1 MKGRSIENGGGLPAA
16 KRQTPN
22 AKRQTSNDATEG
34 GLPVAYDLEERLLQ
48 YAARI
53 IRLVDSL
60 FSTKSGSHVGGQ
72 LLRSGTSPLSNHGEA
87 QAAESIE
94 DFIHK
99 LKICLKELHESRR
112 WLRLI
117 HTTPLVAKPRRMEP
131 LIDETVQLVRIF
143 SKSLQTAEANRDNRV
158 REEPPDPELA
168 PWLVLPPLAFGVWR
182 LAFDV
187 KPSAGPPRKPATYA
201 PKKRAPV
208 RRKSP

>member
-1 MKGRSIENGGGLPAA
+1 VKVQTNENVGRLPAG

-22 AKRQTSNDATEG
+22 VKRQTPNDSAASG
-34 GLPVAYDLEERLLQ
+34 SPVVFDLEERLLQ
-48 YAARI
+48 YASRV

-60 FSTKSGSHVGGQ
+60 FSTKSASHVGGQ

-117 HTTPLVAKPRRMEP
+117 HSTPLVAKPRRMEP
-131 LIDETVQLVRIF
+131 LIDETVQLIRIF
-143 SKSLQTAEANRDNRV
+143 SKSLQTAEGNRDNRV
-158 REEPPDPELA
+158 REEPSDPAVA
-168 PWLVLPPLAFGVWR
+168 PWLILWPSTFDVWR
-182 LAFDV
+182 LAFGV
-187 KPSAGPPRKPATYA
+187 KPPAGPPRKPVTYV
-201 PKKRAPV
+201 PKERALS
-208 RRKSP
+208 RSKSP

>member
-22 AKRQTSNDATEG
+22 AKRQTPNDATEG
-34 GLPVAYDLEERLLQ
+34 GSPVAYDLEERLLQ
-48 YAARI
+48 YAARV

-60 FSTKSGSHVGGQ
+60 FSTKSATHVGGQ

-117 HTTPLVAKPRRMEP
+117 HITPLVAKPRRILP
-131 LIDETVQLVRIF
+131 L
-143 SKSLQTAEANRDNRV
+143 
-158 REEPPDPELA
+158 
-168 PWLVLPPLAFGVWR
+168 
-182 LAFDV
+182 
-187 KPSAGPPRKPATYA
+187 
-201 PKKRAPV
+201 
-208 RRKSP
+208 